1 MKPKDYAHVWL
12 KFSWW
17 EFCAGRVYLN
27 ATFLYFFSF
36 YLWEHVE
43 VYSVHFFFTFLY
55 FFVYIF
61 YKMTAIATSILGKD
75 RMSLGS
81 TPFASRRACPRS
93 S

>member
-1 MKPKDYAHVWL
+1 MIRGVEMKPKDYADVWL

-27 ATFLYFFSF
+27 AIFLFFFSF

-55 FFVYIF
+55 FLWEHVEVYSVHF
-61 YKMTAIATSILGKD
+61 FSP
-75 RMSLGS
+75 S
-81 TPFASRRACPRS
+81 
-93 S
+93 